1 MKWTAGEGSS
11 VDTDKLLSVVT
22 ITGYVVATLLLFAGR
37 QTLSLVALA
46 VATVLG
52 ALVAYRTVDDDGPE
66 LP

>member
-1 MKWTAGEGSS
+1 VKWTAGEGSS

>member
-1 MKWTAGEGSS
+1 M
-11 VDTDKLLSVVT
+11 DTDKLLSVVT